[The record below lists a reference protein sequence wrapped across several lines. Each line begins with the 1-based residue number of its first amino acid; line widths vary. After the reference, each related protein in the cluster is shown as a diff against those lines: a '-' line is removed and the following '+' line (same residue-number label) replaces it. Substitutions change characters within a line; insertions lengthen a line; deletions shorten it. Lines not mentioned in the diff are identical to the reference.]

1 LFYFAGQR
9 AGPRLL
15 DARAASYCRRKGHER
30 IARAITF
37 CRAAALRGRFP
48 CGAAMVA
55 WIVWLIVA
63 AVLGVAELATTTFAL
78 GIIAVA
84 ALVAA
89 AVGAVHLGLPFQ
101 LLAFIIASGAGLGFV
116 LPIAR
121 RHLKQP
127 PLLKTGPAALVGRS
141 AQVLEEVTGN
151 GGRVRIGG
159 EVWSARSYDESLVI
173 PAGAAVD
180 VMQIEGATALVYPRE

>member
-1 LFYFAGQR
+1 
-9 AGPRLL
+9 
-15 DARAASYCRRKGHER
+15 
-30 IARAITF
+30 
-37 CRAAALRGRFP
+37 
-48 CGAAMVA
+48 MVA

-78 GIIAVA
+78 GILAVGE
-84 ALVAA
+84 LVAA
-89 AVGAVHLGLPFQ
+89 AVGATGLGLPFQ
-101 LLAFIIASGAGLGFV
+101 LLAFVVASGAGLVVV

-127 PLLKTGPAALVGRS
+127 PVLRTGMAALVGRR
-141 AQVLEEVTGN
+141 AQVLEEVTEH

-159 EVWSARSYDESLVI
+159 EVWSARSYDETLVI
-173 PAGAAVD
+173 PAGSAVD